1 MLWQTVL
8 KAIPQ
13 EKSLFA
19 YTIVNAASTA
29 KLIKQIEEADLTDD
43 TTKERF
49 DYLKSLLI
57 TIEGGN
63 PSLEDI
69 IAPYSNSPV
78 ADLELSQIEENI
90 TKLKDALT
98 FMTTADVKAK
108 VEEGLEAKA
117 KGNNQ
122 LVEEILQEIDEK
134 GHLSKRTLER
144 NIDLR
149 TKLEILRLKADKPY
163 LSFEGLPKNSKLIG
177 QFAKLIGGEAKGDII
192 LVDYTS
198 KNDFIQALNPK
209 IDKKTGE
216 ILDDDKIVAEKKKSK
231 EFYNKNLKNSKWEL
245 HAGGNVID
253 ANALVAQGKLFAAS
267 NIKLSIVEPFDESS
281 VIKYIKAVDNIT
293 GSVRAFRP
301 KYYPKGSKVAK
312 TTWLAKSSPNSM
324 NLNPYS
330 ELILMGTYGG
340 DTWFRT
346 FFDTL
351 RKTQMISNKEAETK
365 IINDI
370 YVSMKTDK
378 KSDYF
383 REGQINSMRNL
394 INNIMG
400 DFRTSSDS
408 SVKSKIIEIIDTNYN
423 LGDRLTEARNEL
435 QAGQLQYLKGNFTI
449 KEAADFEEFYSQLD
463 KEEYPEDELEIEY
476 FRDGFP
482 TADNTE
488 VLDSEGNTKRDEKGS
503 IITRYDKGK
512 ERANYAKITIDGDR
526 QTPESAYKWQDEN
539 TGRKLKVTTPE
550 ASSRKERGQRELEAK
565 EKELIAA
572 KKKLATLPKEGKEIG
587 TKRVE
592 KLERLIDEIKER
604 MESGITPKDIGE
616 KTQSL
621 RQGLLDS
628 STFAKYVLS
637 MAKKL
642 KDEGGLTK
650 LVEKINNSAAA
661 LDQITPERSLSFF
674 SQMAELTSNGEVGK
688 AFKTIDKDPDSD
700 NAIEVAEQLD
710 DIMPSLIDKMQ
721 KETVGA
727 FRMKL
732 EEFATKPYNFPS
744 NQIMNAKKQ
753 FVEKYG
759 LLRVGE

>member
-13 EKSLFA
+13 EKSFFA
-19 YTIVNAASTA
+19 ITIVNAASTA
-29 KLIKQIEEADLTDD
+29 RLIKRIEEADLTDD
-43 TTKERF
+43 KIKKKF
-49 DYLKSLLI
+49 NYLKGLLI
-57 TIEGGN
+57 SIEGGN
-63 PSLEDI
+63 PPLEDI

-108 VEEGLEAKA
+108 VEEGLEAKT

-134 GHLSKRTLER
+134 GHLSERTLR
-144 NIDLR
+144 TNKDLR

-163 LSFEGLPKNSKLIG
+163 LSFEGLPENSKLIG

-198 KNDFIQALNPK
+198 ENDFIQALNPK
-209 IDKKTGE
+209 IDKKTGA
-216 ILDDDKIVAEKKKSK
+216 ILDTPEIVAEKKEIK
-231 EFYNKNLKNSKWEL
+231 EFYNKNLKNSKWKL

-253 ANALVAQGKLFAAS
+253 ADDLVAQGKLFIAS
-267 NIKLSIVEPFDESS
+267 NIKLSVVEPFDESS

-301 KYYPKGSKVAK
+301 KKYPNTADTAKV
-312 TTWLAKSSPNSM
+312 LFLEKSSPNSM

-330 ELILMGTYGG
+330 ELILLGDYGG
-340 DTWFRT
+340 ETWFKT

-351 RKTQMISNKEAETK
+351 RKTQMLSNKDAQTK

-370 YVSMKTDK
+370 YVSMKTGE

-383 REGQINSMRNL
+383 REGQIDSMKNI

-423 LGDRLTEARNEL
+423 LGNQLSRAKDEL

-482 TADNTE
+482 TGETINDI
-488 VLDSEGNTKRDEKGS
+488 DSEGNVKRDEKGS

-512 ERANYAKITIDGDR
+512 ERANYAKVTLDGDGL
-526 QTPESAYKWQDEN
+526 TPESAYKWQDEN

-550 ASSRKERGQRELEAK
+550 ASGRKERGQKELETK

-592 KLERLIDEIKER
+592 KLERLINEIKER
-604 MESGITPKDIGE
+604 MESGISPKDIGE

-650 LVEKINNSAAA
+650 LVEKIENSAAA

-674 SQMAELTSNGEVGK
+674 SQMADLTSNGEVRE

-700 NAIEVAEQLD
+700 NAIKVAGQLD
-710 DIMPSLIDKMQ
+710 DNMPSLIDKMK

-727 FRMKL
+727 FRIKL
-732 EEFATKPYNFPS
+732 EEFATKPYNFPP
-744 NQIMNAKKQ
+744 NQIINAKKQ

>member
-13 EKSLFA
+13 EKSFFA
-19 YTIVNAASTA
+19 ITIVNAASTA
-29 KLIKQIEEADLTDD
+29 RLIKRIEEADLTDD
-43 TTKERF
+43 KTKERF
-49 DYLKSLLI
+49 DYLKGLLI
-57 TIEGGN
+57 SIEGGN
-63 PSLEDI
+63 PPLEDI

-108 VEEGLEAKA
+108 VEEGLEAKS
-117 KGNNQ
+117 KENHQ
-122 LVEEILQEIDEK
+122 LVEEILQEIDKK
-134 GHLSKRTLER
+134 GHLSERTLRTNKE
-144 NIDLR
+144 LR

-163 LSFEGLPKNSKLIG
+163 LSFEGLPENSKLIE

-198 KNDFIQALNPK
+198 ENDFIQALNPK
-209 IDKKTGE
+209 IDKKTGA
-216 ILDDDKIVAEKKKSK
+216 ILDTPEIVAEKKKSK

-301 KYYPKGSKVAK
+301 KNYPKGSFVAK
-312 TTWLAKSSPNSM
+312 VLWLDKSSPNSM

-330 ELILMGTYGG
+330 ELILLGDYGG
-340 DTWFRT
+340 KTWFKT

-351 RKTQMISNKEAETK
+351 RKTQMLSNKDAQTK

-370 YVSMKTDK
+370 YVSMKTGE

-383 REGQINSMRNL
+383 REGQIDSMKNI

-423 LGDRLTEARNEL
+423 LGDQLSRAKDEL

-449 KEAADFEEFYSQLD
+449 KEATDFEEFYSQLD

-482 TADNTE
+482 TGETINDI
-488 VLDSEGNTKRDEKGS
+488 DSEGNVKRDEKGS

-512 ERANYAKITIDGDR
+512 ERANYAKITIDGDI
-526 QTPESAYKWQDEN
+526 QTPESAYKF
-539 TGRKLKVTTPE
+539 GLKVTTPE
-550 ASSRKERGQRELEAK
+550 ASTRKERGQRELEAK

-592 KLERLIDEIKER
+592 KLERLINEIKER
-604 MESGITPKDIGE
+604 MESGISPKDIGE

-650 LVEKINNSAAA
+650 LVEKIENSAAA

-674 SQMAELTSNGEVGK
+674 SQMAELTSNDEVGK

-700 NAIEVAEQLD
+700 NAIKVAEQLD
-710 DIMPSLIDKMQ
+710 DNMPSLIDKMK

-732 EEFATKPYNFPS
+732 EEFATKPYNFPP
-744 NQIMNAKKQ
+744 NQIVNAKKQ

>member
-1 MLWQTVL
+1 VLWQTVL

-13 EKSLFA
+13 EKSFFA
-19 YTIVNAASTA
+19 ITIVNAASTA
-29 KLIKQIEEADLTDD
+29 RLIKRIEEADLTDD
-43 TTKERF
+43 KTKERF
-49 DYLKSLLI
+49 DYLKGLLI
-57 TIEGGN
+57 SIEGGN
-63 PSLEDI
+63 PPLEDI

-108 VEEGLEAKA
+108 VEEGLEAKS
-117 KGNNQ
+117 KENHQ
-122 LVEEILQEIDEK
+122 LVEEILQEIDKK
-134 GHLSKRTLER
+134 GHLSERTLRTNKE
-144 NIDLR
+144 LR

-163 LSFEGLPKNSKLIG
+163 LSFEGLPENSKLIE

-198 KNDFIQALNPK
+198 ENDFIQALNPK
-209 IDKKTGE
+209 IDKKTGA
-216 ILDDDKIVAEKKKSK
+216 ILDTPEIVAEKKKSK

-301 KYYPKGSKVAK
+301 KNYPKGSFVAK
-312 TTWLAKSSPNSM
+312 VLWLDKSSPNSM

-330 ELILMGTYGG
+330 ELILLGDYGG
-340 DTWFRT
+340 KTWFKT

-351 RKTQMISNKEAETK
+351 RKTQMLSNKDAQTK

-370 YVSMKTDK
+370 YVSMKTGE

-383 REGQINSMRNL
+383 REGQIDSMKNI

-423 LGDRLTEARNEL
+423 LGDQLSRAKDEL

-449 KEAADFEEFYSQLD
+449 KEATDFEEFYSQLD

-482 TADNTE
+482 TGETINDI
-488 VLDSEGNTKRDEKGS
+488 DSEGNVKRDEKGS

-512 ERANYAKITIDGDR
+512 ERANYAKVTLDGDEL
-526 QTPESAYKWQDEN
+526 TPESAYEF
-539 TGRKLKVTTPE
+539 GLKVTTPE
-550 ASSRKERGQRELEAK
+550 ASTRKERGQRELEAK

-592 KLERLIDEIKER
+592 KLERLINEIKER
-604 MESGITPKDIGE
+604 MESGISPKDIGE

-650 LVEKINNSAAA
+650 LVEKIENSAAA

-674 SQMAELTSNGEVGK
+674 SQMAELTSNDEVGK

-700 NAIEVAEQLD
+700 NAIKVAEQLD
-710 DIMPSLIDKMQ
+710 DNMPSLIDKMK

-732 EEFATKPYNFPS
+732 EEFATKPYNFPP
-744 NQIMNAKKQ
+744 NQIVNAKKQ

>member
-13 EKSLFA
+13 EKSFFA
-19 YTIVNAASTA
+19 ITIVNAASTA
-29 KLIKQIEEADLTDD
+29 RLIKRIEEADLTDD
-43 TTKERF
+43 KTKERF
-49 DYLKSLLI
+49 DYLKGLLI
-57 TIEGGN
+57 SIEGGN

-108 VEEGLEAKA
+108 VEEGLEAKT

-122 LVEEILQEIDEK
+122 LVEEILQEIDKK
-134 GHLSKRTLER
+134 GHLSERTLRTNKE
-144 NIDLR
+144 LR

-163 LSFEGLPKNSKLIG
+163 LSFEGLPENSKLIE

-198 KNDFIQALNPK
+198 RNDFIRALNPK
-209 IDKKTGE
+209 IDKKTGA
-216 ILDDDKIVAEKKKSK
+216 ILDTPEIVAEKKEIK
-231 EFYNKNLKNSKWEL
+231 EFYNKNLKNSKWKL

-253 ANALVAQGKLFAAS
+253 ADDLVAQGKLFIAS
-267 NIKLSIVEPFDESS
+267 NIKLSVVEPFDESS

-301 KYYPKGSKVAK
+301 KKYPNTADTAKV
-312 TTWLAKSSPNSM
+312 LFLEKSSPNSM

-330 ELILMGTYGG
+330 ELILLGDYGG
-340 DTWFRT
+340 ETWFKT
-346 FFDTL
+346 FFNAL
-351 RKTQMISNKEAETK
+351 RQTQMLSNKEAQTK
-365 IINDI
+365 IIDDI

-383 REGQINSMRNL
+383 REGQIDSMKNI

-423 LGDRLTEARNEL
+423 LGDQLSRAKDEL

-449 KEAADFEEFYSQLD
+449 KEATDFEEFYSQLD

-482 TADNTE
+482 TGETVNE
-488 VLDSEGNTKRDEKGS
+488 IDSEGNVKRDEKGS
-503 IITRYDKGK
+503 TITRYDKGK
-512 ERANYAKITIDGDR
+512 ERANYAKVTLDGDEL
-526 QTPESAYKWQDEN
+526 TPESAYEF
-539 TGRKLKVTTPE
+539 GLKVTTPE
-550 ASSRKERGQRELEAK
+550 ASTRKERGQRELEAK

-604 MESGITPKDIGE
+604 MESGISPKDIGE

-628 STFAKYVLS
+628 STFSKYVLG

-650 LVEKINNSAAA
+650 LVEKIDNSAAA
-661 LDQITPERSLSFF
+661 LDQITPERSLGFF
-674 SQMAELTSNGEVGK
+674 SQMADLTSNGEVSE
-688 AFKTIDKDPDSD
+688 AFKAIDKDPDSD
-700 NAIEVAEQLD
+700 NAIKVADQLND
-710 DIMPSLIDKMQ
+710 NMPSLIDKMK

-727 FRMKL
+727 FRIKL
-732 EEFATKPYNFPS
+732 EEFATKPYNFPP
-744 NQIMNAKKQ
+744 NQIVNAKKQ

>member
-1 MLWQTVL
+1 
-8 KAIPQ
+8 
-13 EKSLFA
+13 
-19 YTIVNAASTA
+19 
-29 KLIKQIEEADLTDD
+29 
-43 TTKERF
+43 
-49 DYLKSLLI
+49 
-57 TIEGGN
+57 
-63 PSLEDI
+63 
-69 IAPYSNSPV
+69 
-78 ADLELSQIEENI
+78 
-90 TKLKDALT
+90 
-98 FMTTADVKAK
+98 
-108 VEEGLEAKA
+108 
-117 KGNNQ
+117 
-122 LVEEILQEIDEK
+122 
-134 GHLSKRTLER
+134 
-144 NIDLR
+144 
-149 TKLEILRLKADKPY
+149 
-163 LSFEGLPKNSKLIG
+163 
-177 QFAKLIGGEAKGDII
+177 
-192 LVDYTS
+192 
-198 KNDFIQALNPK
+198 
-209 IDKKTGE
+209 
-216 ILDDDKIVAEKKKSK
+216 
-231 EFYNKNLKNSKWEL
+231 
-245 HAGGNVID
+245 
-253 ANALVAQGKLFAAS
+253 
-267 NIKLSIVEPFDESS
+267 
-281 VIKYIKAVDNIT
+281 
-293 GSVRAFRP
+293 
-301 KYYPKGSKVAK
+301 
-312 TTWLAKSSPNSM
+312 M

-330 ELILMGTYGG
+330 ELILLGDYGG
-340 DTWFRT
+340 KTWFKT

-351 RKTQMISNKEAETK
+351 RKTQMLSNKDAQTK

-370 YVSMKTDK
+370 YVSMKTGE

-383 REGQINSMRNL
+383 REGQIDSMKNI

-423 LGDRLTEARNEL
+423 LGDQLSRAKDEL

-449 KEAADFEEFYSQLD
+449 KEATDFEEFYSQLD

-482 TADNTE
+482 TGETINDI
-488 VLDSEGNTKRDEKGS
+488 DSEGNVKRDEKGS

-512 ERANYAKITIDGDR
+512 ERANYAKITIDGDI
-526 QTPESAYKWQDEN
+526 QTPESAYKF
-539 TGRKLKVTTPE
+539 GLKVTTPE
-550 ASSRKERGQRELEAK
+550 ASTRKERGQRELEAK

-592 KLERLIDEIKER
+592 KLERLINEIKER
-604 MESGITPKDIGE
+604 MESGISPKDIGE

-650 LVEKINNSAAA
+650 LVEKIENSAAA

-674 SQMAELTSNGEVGK
+674 SQMAELTSNDEVGK

-700 NAIEVAEQLD
+700 NAIKVAEQLD
-710 DIMPSLIDKMQ
+710 DNMPSLIDKMK

-732 EEFATKPYNFPS
+732 EEFATKPYNFPP
-744 NQIMNAKKQ
+744 NQIVNAKKQ